1 MAALRDL
8 AGEAGTNDIDAFLA
22 EFAARYPVAR
32 GIPANPNMTAVEQVL
47 ASGGDER
54 PRTVYEELLDAEL
67 AGGKG
72 A

>member
-1 MAALRDL
+1 M
-8 AGEAGTNDIDAFLA
+8 A